1 MKKRMFCAVFQL
13 IFLFGMFSAL
23 CAQTT
28 EQRLKTHVETLAD
41 DSFMGREAGS
51 EYAMKAAD
59 YIIRQWTDM
68 GISPLNGD
76 SYLNRFMN
84 KYHNI
89 IGVIEGK
96 DPALKNEY
104 IVVGAHYDH
113 LGFKTS
119 KGDTIVYNGADD
131 NASGVAALI
140 ELARKLKD
148 KSASLGRSV
157 ILVAFDAEEVG
168 LFGST
173 AFADNP
179 PVPEESI
186 KLMLSVDMVGWYKT
200 SGYVKYIGAG
210 TIKNGKALLLD
221 SRLTPDGLNVR
232 TQSFERSMF
241 TATDTRPF
249 AQHGIPTLAVTTGL
263 KSPYHKPGDD
273 PELIDI
279 DGLTRITEHLS
290 NVVFTASTDGN
301 YQASGKI
308 ASIHK
313 PPGKLNFGITLAGG
327 YNHHYYTAGALD
339 GKQDD
344 AFGIGIMAQLNM
356 KYFAIRPE
364 VLYEY
369 VEARHP
375 LGDIHTHGLTVPLN
389 FVLQTPPS
397 KQASFAI
404 MAGPYYSYKFAGKQN
419 GAKLNFDNV
428 YSSHEDETNYGIEQ
442 RNAYN
447 PNEIGISY
455 GMELRVVKFRLGV
468 FGRDALT
475 NFSRIKNEDGA
486 HIRNRAYYLTLGY
499 NF

>member
-13 IFLFGMFSAL
+13 IFLFGMFSVVVS
-23 CAQTT
+23 AQTT
-28 EQRLKTHVETLAD
+28 EQRLKTHVDTLAD

-51 EYAMKAAD
+51 EFAMKAAD

-68 GISPLNGD
+68 GIAPLNGD

-89 IGVIEGK
+89 IGVIEGN
-96 DPALKNEY
+96 DSALKNEY

-113 LGFKTS
+113 LGFKTNG
-119 KGDTIVYNGADD
+119 KDTIVYNGADD

-140 ELARKLKD
+140 ELSRKLKEQ
-148 KSASLGRSV
+148 SASLGRSV
-157 ILVAFDAEEVG
+157 ILVAFDAEEIG

-173 AFADNP
+173 DFANNP
-179 PVPEESI
+179 PVSEENI
-186 KLMLSVDMVGWYKT
+186 KLMLSVDMVGWYKA

-232 TQSFERSMF
+232 TQGFERSLL

-249 AQHGIPTLAVTTGL
+249 AQRGIPTLAVTTGH

-290 NVVFTASTDGN
+290 NVVFTASTDDN

-313 PPGKLNFGITLAGG
+313 PSRKLNFGITIAGG
-327 YNHHYYTAGALD
+327 NNHHYYTAGALD

-344 AFGIGIMAQLNM
+344 AFGIGVMAQLDM
-356 KYFAIRPE
+356 KYFGIRPE
-364 VLYEY
+364 LLYEY
-369 VEARHP
+369 AEARHP
-375 LGDIHTHGLTVPLN
+375 LGNMHTHGLTAPLN
-389 FVLQTPPS
+389 FILQTSPAKEVS
-397 KQASFAI
+397 LAL
-404 MAGPYYSYKFAGKQN
+404 MAGPYYSYKFGGKQN
-419 GAKLNFDNV
+419 DVKLDFDNI
-428 YSSHEDETNYGIEQ
+428 YKRHEVGINYGV
-442 RNAYN
+442 
-447 PNEIGISY
+447 EIR
-455 GMELRVVKFRLGV
+455 MVKFRLGV
-468 FGRDALT
+468 FERDALT
-475 NFSRIKNEDGA
+475 NFSRIKNGDGA